1 MKELSL
7 CVTMKLD
14 LLLYFLHWVIV
25 WLRRFKLYLI
35 DILLRGRCSLPWPAG
50 GSSGDMLPG
59 DCGWLPLEERFKS
72 ETVYK
77 RIYHHQVDLIFSYTR
92 TNVRVNH
99 LIFPIHR
106 LPTLDQ
112 RWVEDWYASCKAYFR
127 EGNTKEYITSVL
139 ISPISRIQGWM
150 QVGPLSGDIPFCWG
164 GCFYILSVYWKLYHM
179 RQVQKSW
186 KRATV
191 DKFGMYTPESNGI
204 EAEDKLQRSIRSI
217 WR

>member
-35 DILLRGRCSLPWPAG
+35 DILLRCSLPWPAG

-106 LPTLDQ
+106 LPTLDFQ
-112 RWVEDWYASCKAYFR
+112 DPGVDAGGPSLRRHPLLLRWLFLHFISILKALPYVS
-127 EGNTKEYITSVL
+127 GAKKLKTCDSGQVWHVHTW
-139 ISPISRIQGWM
+139 IQWN
-150 QVGPLSGDIPFCWG
+150 WG
-164 GCFYILSVYWKLYHM
+164 RRQTPKIHM
-179 RQVQKSW
+179 IHMAVAVMPMCENELK
-186 KRATV
+186 
-191 DKFGMYTPESNGI
+191 
-204 EAEDKLQRSIRSI
+204 
-217 WR
+217 

>member
-99 LIFPIHR
+99 LILGISA
-106 LPTLDQ
+106 L
-112 RWVEDWYASCKAYFR
+112 
-127 EGNTKEYITSVL
+127 L
-139 ISPISRIQGWM
+139 ISPISRLADNCQILAVRSDICKIGQ
-150 QVGPLSGDIPFCWG
+150 LSDRTTVSADNCQIRQLSDRTTVRSDNCQIGQ
-164 GCFYILSVYWKLYHM
+164 LSVGQLSVGHGQLSEKTVSALKKL
-179 RQVQKSW
+179 
-186 KRATV
+186 
-191 DKFGMYTPESNGI
+191 
-204 EAEDKLQRSIRSI
+204 
-217 WR
+217 